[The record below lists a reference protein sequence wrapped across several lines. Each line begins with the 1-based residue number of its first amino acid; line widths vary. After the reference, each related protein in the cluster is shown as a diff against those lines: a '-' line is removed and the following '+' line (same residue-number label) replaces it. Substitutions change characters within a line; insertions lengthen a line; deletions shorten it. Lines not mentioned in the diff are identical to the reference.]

1 MRAILQR
8 VTKGKVTVENH
19 ITGEISAGLV
29 VLLGV
34 GANDTEAEVELL
46 TGKIANLRIF
56 TDAEGKFNLSALDVK
71 AEMLVVSQFTLFADC
86 RKGRRPSFTGAA
98 RPELAVPLYEKFVE
112 RLRAMDFKVENRRL
126 SGRYAGRNSQHGA
139 GDDLAGHGRSF
150 AGKVTLTFRS
160 VRQLRQRFAPSRR
173 DCLRWPGGRSR
184 RVAGRGFD

>member
-34 GANDTEAEVELL
+34 GANDTDAEVELL

-71 AEMLVVSQFTLFADC
+71 AEMLIVSQFTLFADC

-112 RLRAMDFKVENRRL
+112 RLRTMGFNVETGVFQADMLVEIHNTGPVTVWL
-126 SGRYAGRNSQHGA
+126 DT
-139 GDDLAGHGRSF
+139 DDLSR
-150 AGKVTLTFRS
+150 GK
-160 VRQLRQRFAPSRR
+160 
-173 DCLRWPGGRSR
+173 
-184 RVAGRGFD
+184 